1 MGEFRGSTGR
11 ALQAGTR
18 SGGRGWPQPPFW
30 GGAGPHRNN
39 APAPASVGFS
49 RRTIGLEATNVFFGK
64 KSELSAAAAGKAAL
78 ALVIVAKFLQ
88 GKDDNAL

>member
-1 MGEFRGSTGR
+1 
-11 ALQAGTR
+11 
-18 SGGRGWPQPPFW
+18 
-30 GGAGPHRNN
+30 
-39 APAPASVGFS
+39 
-49 RRTIGLEATNVFFGK
+49 LEATNVFFGK